1 MANRIISNR
10 QTVKAMDS
18 VARVLNER
26 MKEAGLIVAA
36 LARKSGIERKTIAP
50 MVNGPYKMPHFE
62 NMINVL
68 DAAGLKSITI
78 TWRDEDDES
87 VL

>member
-1 MANRIISNR
+1 
-10 QTVKAMDS
+10 
-18 VARVLNER
+18 
-26 MKEAGLIVAA
+26 
-36 LARKSGIERKTIAP
+36 
-50 MVNGPYKMPHFE
+50 MVNVPYKMPHFE
-62 NMINVL
+62 NMINIL